1 MEFSVQSSETDQSS
15 NDTPTTETVYIVVG
29 VTVVMVA
36 TAVLV
41 FIVVHQRLRRSK
53 HSLLNQSHYV

>member
-1 MEFSVQSSETDQSS
+1 MQSSETDQSS

-29 VTVVMVA
+29 VTVVVVA

-41 FIVVHQRLRRSK
+41 FAVVHQKLRRSK
-53 HSLLNQSHYV
+53 HSLLNQPQYV